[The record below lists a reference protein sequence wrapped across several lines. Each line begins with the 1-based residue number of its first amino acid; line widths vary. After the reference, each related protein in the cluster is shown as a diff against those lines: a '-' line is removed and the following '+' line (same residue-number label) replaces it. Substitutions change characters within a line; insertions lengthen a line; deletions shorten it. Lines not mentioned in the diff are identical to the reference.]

1 MDDIGNMADFEADVD
16 VFQNITY
23 LCDSKLIK
31 KTQPT
36 YGAVVGLTLK
46 RAKF

>member
-1 MDDIGNMADFEADVD
+1 MDDIGDMADFKADVD

-23 LCDSKLIK
+23 LCESKLIL
-31 KTQPT
+31 KTQHT
-36 YGAVVGLTLK
+36 YVAVVGLTLK